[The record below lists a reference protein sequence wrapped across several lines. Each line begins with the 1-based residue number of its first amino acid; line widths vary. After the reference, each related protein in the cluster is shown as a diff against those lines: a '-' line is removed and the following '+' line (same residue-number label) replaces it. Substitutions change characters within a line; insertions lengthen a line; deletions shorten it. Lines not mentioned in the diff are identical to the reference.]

1 MEHRQKFQELKLLNI
16 LEEGSTFQIRKQLMK
31 QQNGM
36 EKTNLRNHLEDDLMR
51 LLMTSKLKRK
61 KWEGI

>member
-16 LEEGSTFQIRKQLMK
+16 LEEGRTFQIRKQLMK

-61 KWEGI
+61 KW